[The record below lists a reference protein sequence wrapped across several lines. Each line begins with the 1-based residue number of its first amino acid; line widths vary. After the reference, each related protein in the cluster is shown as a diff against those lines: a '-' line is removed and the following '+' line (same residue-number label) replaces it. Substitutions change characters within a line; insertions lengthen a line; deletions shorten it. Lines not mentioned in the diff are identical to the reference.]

1 MNLKYAMLKALEYAI
16 DNSKDDYD
24 DIFVFSKENNI
35 SFSIFDKS
43 YDFEKLKKWYD
54 DIAEVSFNVYLPKKL
69 LFS

>member
-16 DNSKDDYD
+16 DNNKDDYD

-54 DIAEVSFNVYLPKKL
+54 DIAEVSFNVYITKKT
-69 LFS
+69 FI

>member
-1 MNLKYAMLKALEYAI
+1 MMSLKRAMIKAFEYAI

-54 DIAEVSFNVYLPKKL
+54 DIAEVSFNVYITKKT
-69 LFS
+69 FI

>member
-54 DIAEVSFNVYLPKKL
+54 DIAEVSFNVYITKKT
-69 LFS
+69 FI